1 MRRQPSLV
9 RGEERQPIDMSI
21 KKSTRKSTEG
31 ALAPGNVRRLVGKVA
46 LVTGASGGIGR
57 GIAIRLALEGAAVAV
72 HYHAQAREAASV
84 VAEIRSANGVA
95 RVFQAD
101 VTKPKQVQTMVARIT
116 AELGKPDILVN
127 NAGVMWPADLAT
139 FNPAQFEKMRA
150 TNVDGAIN
158 VTRAVVDGMKKS
170 RFGRIVNI
178 TSVAGIGTAFPGTTF
193 YAATKAALA
202 ILTRRFAMDLGPL
215 GITVNA
221 VAPGY
226 ILVGMNK
233 RGRKQKEIEAASSV
247 VVPRTMVRRVGV
259 AEDIASAVAYLVS
272 PEAGFVTA
280 QVLTVDGGRM
290 DYISHV

>member
-1 MRRQPSLV
+1 MANKR
-9 RGEERQPIDMSI
+9 
-21 KKSTRKSTEG
+21 TARKTVEG
-31 ALAPGNVRRLVGKVA
+31 NSAPPLKGVLAGRVA

-57 GIAIRLALEGAAVAV
+57 GIAIRLAREGAAVAV

-84 VAEIRSANGVA
+84 VEEIRRANGVA

-101 VTKPKQVQTMVARIT
+101 VIKPKQVQAMVAKIT

-139 FNPAQFEKMRA
+139 FNPVEFEKMRA

-158 VTRAVVDGMKKS
+158 VTRSVVDGMKKS

-226 ILVGMNK
+226 ILVGMNT
-233 RGRKQKEIEAASSV
+233 RGRKQREIDAASSV

-259 AEDIASAVAYLVS
+259 AEDIAAAVAYLVS

>member
-1 MRRQPSLV
+1 V
-9 RGEERQPIDMSI
+9 RGEERRPIKMPI
-21 KKSTRKSTEG
+21 KKTTRKSTDG
-31 ALAPGNVRRLVGKVA
+31 ASSPGSAGRLAGRVA

-57 GIAIRLALEGAAVAV
+57 GIAIRLGIEGAAVAV
-72 HYHAQAREAASV
+72 HYRNQAREAKSV
-84 VAEIRSANGVA
+84 VEEIRSAGGTA

-101 VTKPKQVQTMVARIT
+101 VTKPKQVQTMVARIR
-116 AELGKPDILVN
+116 AELGTPDLLVN

-158 VTRAVVDGMKKS
+158 VTRAVVDGMKKL

-202 ILTRRFAMDLGPL
+202 ILTRRFAMDLGPH

-226 ILVGMNK
+226 ILVGMNT

-272 PEAGFVTA
+272 PEAGYVTA

>member
-1 MRRQPSLV
+1 ML
-9 RGEERQPIDMSI
+9 I
-21 KKSTRKSTEG
+21 KKTTRKSADEG
-31 ALAPGNVRRLVGKVA
+31 LTPGNVGRLAGKVA
-46 LVTGASGGIGR
+46 LVTGASGGIGS

-84 VAEIRSANGVA
+84 VEQIQSAGGVA
-95 RVFQAD
+95 SAFQAD
-101 VTKPKQVQTMVARIT
+101 VTKPKQVQAMVVKIA
-116 AELGKPDILVN
+116 AALGKPDILVN

-139 FNPAQFEKMRA
+139 FNPSQFEKMRA

-158 VTRAVVDGMKKS
+158 VTRAVVDGMKRS
-170 RFGRIVNI
+170 RFGRIANI

-202 ILTRRFAMDLGPL
+202 ILTRRFAMDLGPH

-226 ILVGMNK
+226 ILVGMNT
-233 RGRKQKEIEAASSV
+233 RGRKQKEINAASSV

-272 PEAGFVTA
+272 PEAGYVTA

>member
-1 MRRQPSLV
+1 MP
-9 RGEERQPIDMSI
+9 I
-21 KKSTRKSTEG
+21 KKTTRKSTDG
-31 ALAPGNVRRLVGKVA
+31 ASSPGSAGRLAGRVA

-57 GIAIRLALEGAAVAV
+57 GIAIRLGIECAAVAV
-72 HYHAQAREAASV
+72 HYRNQAREAKSV
-84 VAEIRSANGVA
+84 VEEIRSAGGTA

-101 VTKPKQVQTMVARIT
+101 VTKPKQVQTMVARIR
-116 AELGKPDILVN
+116 AELGTPDLLVN

-158 VTRAVVDGMKKS
+158 VTRAVVDGMKKL

-202 ILTRRFAMDLGPL
+202 ILTRRFAMDLGPH

-226 ILVGMNK
+226 ILVGMNT

-272 PEAGFVTA
+272 PEAGYVTA

>member
-1 MRRQPSLV
+1 MA
-9 RGEERQPIDMSI
+9 I
-21 KKSTRKSTEG
+21 KKTTRKSADG
-31 ALAPGNVRRLVGKVA
+31 VSAPGNTGRLAGKVA
-46 LVTGASGGIGR
+46 LVTGACGGIGR

-72 HYHAQAREAASV
+72 HYRTQAREAKSV
-84 VAEIRSANGVA
+84 VEEIRSAGGVA
-95 RVFQAD
+95 SAFQAD
-101 VTKPKQVQTMVARIT
+101 VTKPKHVQAMVAKIT

-139 FNPAQFEKMRA
+139 FNPVQFEKMRA

-158 VTRAVVDGMKKS
+158 VTRAVVDGMMKS

-178 TSVAGIGTAFPGTTF
+178 TSVAGIGTAFAGTTF

-226 ILVGMNK
+226 ILVGMNT
-233 RGRKQKEIEAASSV
+233 RGRKQKEIDAAYSV
-247 VVPRTMVRRVGV
+247 VVPKTMVRRVGV
-259 AEDIASAVAYLVS
+259 AEDIAAAVAYLVS

>member
-1 MRRQPSLV
+1 MANKKTPRRSVHEAVASPQLA
-9 RGEERQPIDMSI
+9 RL
-21 KKSTRKSTEG
+21 EG
-31 ALAPGNVRRLVGKVA
+31 RVV

-72 HYHAQAREAASV
+72 HYHRQAHEAASV
-84 VAEIRSANGVA
+84 VEEIRSAGGQA
-95 RVFQAD
+95 KAFRAD
-101 VTKPKQVQTMVARIT
+101 VCNLKQVQAMVAKI
-116 AELGKPDILVN
+116 AGEFGHPDILVN

-139 FNPAQFEKMRA
+139 FNPAQFAKMRA

-158 VTRAVVDGMKKS
+158 VTLAVVDGMKKA

-178 TSVAGIGTAFPGTTF
+178 TSVAGIGTAVAGTTF

-226 ILVGMNK
+226 ILVGMNT
-233 RGRKQKEIEAASSV
+233 RGRKQKDISAATNLMAS
-247 VVPRTMVRRVGV
+247 RTMVRRVGI
-259 AEDIASAVAYLVS
+259 AEDIASAVAYFVS
-272 PEAGFVTA
+272 PDAGFVTA
-280 QVLTVDGGRM
+280 QILTVDGGRM
-290 DYISHV
+290 DYISHI